1 MLDSIQAVFIDRDGT
16 IGGGNEV
23 VYPGEFELFPFALEA
38 IKKLKHLN
46 IKVFTFT
53 NQPGIG
59 KGVFFNV
66 MVHFYNCIGDSSLCF
81 AH

>member
-1 MLDSIQAVFIDRDGT
+1 MLDTIQAVFIDRDGT

-23 VYPGEFELFPFALEA
+23 VYPGEFELFPFALEV

-59 KGVFFNV
+59 KGVFF
-66 MVHFYNCIGDSSLCF
+66 
-81 AH
+81 